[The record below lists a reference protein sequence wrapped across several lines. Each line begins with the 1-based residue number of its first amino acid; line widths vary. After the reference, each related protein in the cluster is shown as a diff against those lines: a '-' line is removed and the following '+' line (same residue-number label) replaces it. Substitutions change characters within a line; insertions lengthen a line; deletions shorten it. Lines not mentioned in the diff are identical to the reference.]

1 MFMPLKKVAIEMKP
15 QVDTIGEWAFSTGE
29 LVLLVVGVLLTLAVC
44 GYLLVF
50 FIIQQVR
57 ERRGDE

>member
-1 MFMPLKKVAIEMKP
+1 MKP